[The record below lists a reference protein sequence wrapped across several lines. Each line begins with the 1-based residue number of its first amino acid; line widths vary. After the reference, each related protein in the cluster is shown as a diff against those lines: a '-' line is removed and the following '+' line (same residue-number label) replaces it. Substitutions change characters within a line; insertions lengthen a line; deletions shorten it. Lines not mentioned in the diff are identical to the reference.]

1 MVIIFSTRNDANTK
15 KQSDRKTVYSS
26 IKSPQPLGHYS
37 KAFVSWDFIF
47 CSWQVGID
55 WKTNELIKWWIEEE
69 TRQACRNISY
79 ILWEYEASLKDVVK
93 VTVYLKNIDDIEKVN
108 DIYKDYF
115 VLKPARST
123 VEVSALPKN
132 ALIEIEV
139 IARVGN
145 I

>member
-37 KAFVSWDFIF
+37 KAFVSGDFIF
-47 CSWQVGID
+47 CSGQVGID
-55 WKTNELIKWWIEEE
+55 GKTNELIKGGIEEE

-79 ILWEYEASLKDVVK
+79 ILGEYEASLKDVVK